1 MHKLI
6 ERLRIQFKGM
16 CLHDQNKQNPQ
27 MQEQEI
33 KHKTQ
38 PRERVNT
45 QKPTMKKR

>member
-1 MHKLI
+1 MHKLVQ
-6 ERLRIQFKGM
+6 RLCIQFKGVS
-16 CLHDQNKQNPQ
+16 LHDQNEQHPQ

-38 PRERVNT
+38 PRQRVNT